1 MSIPSSSI
9 DNQYLDKLR
18 SWYLARLR
26 KLALT
31 EEVSR
36 QATPQALIGADK
48 LIIQEQIESSL
59 PLELDA
65 QEERLINQRYALI
78 VGSGIVV
85 SVLVAV
91 IIFSL

>member
-1 MSIPSSSI
+1 MNAE
-9 DNQYLDKLR
+9 NQYLDKLR

-36 QATPQALIGADK
+36 QATPQALVGADK

-59 PLELDA
+59 PLELKA
-65 QEERLINQRYALI
+65 EEEKVINRGFALI
-78 VGSGIVV
+78 IGGGFVV

-91 IIFSL
+91 VIFSL